1 MFAPHT
7 SGISKDLATGSASGP
22 LGAYLL
28 RHGCV
33 NAAPEIRLI
42 SEQGT
47 KMVRQSFG
55 HLRLRPGSG
64 DAVANEVGGSTVPV
78 LEGVLHLP

>member
-1 MFAPHT
+1 
-7 SGISKDLATGSASGP
+7 
-22 LGAYLL
+22 
-28 RHGCV
+28 V

-47 KMVRQSFG
+47 KMGCQSFI

-64 DAVANEVGGSTVPV
+64 DEVASEVGGGTVPV